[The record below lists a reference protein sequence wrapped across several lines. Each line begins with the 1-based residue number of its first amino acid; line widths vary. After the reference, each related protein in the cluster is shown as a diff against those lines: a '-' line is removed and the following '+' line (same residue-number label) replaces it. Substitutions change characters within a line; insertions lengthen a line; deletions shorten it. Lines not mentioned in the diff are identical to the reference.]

1 MDEAKYKRLLAAEVG
16 MIKKRV
22 FMRGLLVGVLSTFIL
37 LGAIGGYFW
46 VNRMQYVASAAE
58 YVAGDFL
65 WNIFRYF
72 PDGYV
77 TKNREKFVDTL
88 DVFTNAISF
97 GKVTKSDFQNISA
110 TIMAGIQDRK
120 LTYQE
125 IDAIL
130 EQMNEAARPAAEP
143 GSQ

>member
-1 MDEAKYKRLLAAEVG
+1 MDEARYQKTLNAEIG
-16 MIKKRV
+16 IIKKRI
-22 FMRGLLVGVLSTFIL
+22 FIRGLLAGVLSTVIM
-37 LGAIGGYFW
+37 LGAIGGYLW

-58 YVAGDFL
+58 FVAGDFL
-65 WNIFRYF
+65 WSVFRYF

-88 DVFTNAISF
+88 DNFTNAISY
-97 GKVTKSDFQNISA
+97 GKITKGDFQQLSA
-110 TIMAGIQDRK
+110 TIMDGIRDRK

-130 EQMNEAARPAAEP
+130 LQMNEAAQGTSNSA
-143 GSQ
+143 SQ

>member
-1 MDEAKYKRLLAAEVG
+1 MDEAKYQKLLDAEVG
-16 MIKKRV
+16 MIKRRV
-22 FMRGLLVGVLSTFIL
+22 FMRGLLVGMLSAFVL

-46 VNRMQYVASAAE
+46 VNRMQYAASAAE

-65 WNIFRYF
+65 WNLFRYF

-77 TKNREKFVDTL
+77 SKNREKFVNTL
-88 DVFTNAISF
+88 DVFTNAVSF
-97 GKVTKSDFQNISA
+97 GQITKSDFQKLSA

-130 EQMNEAARPAAEP
+130 EQMNEAAQGTNGAT
-143 GSQ
+143 SQ

>member
-1 MDEAKYKRLLAAEVG
+1 MDEAKYRKLLDAEVR

-22 FMRGLLVGVLSTFIL
+22 FMRGLGAGMLAAFLL
-37 LGAIGGYFW
+37 LGTIGGYFW
-46 VNRMQYVASAAE
+46 VNRMQYLASAAE

-65 WNIFRYF
+65 WNLFRYF

-88 DVFTNAISF
+88 DQFTNAISF
-97 GKVTKSDFQNISA
+97 GKVTKSDFQRLSA
-110 TIMAGIQDRK
+110 TIMEGIKDRK

-130 EQMNEAARPAAEP
+130 LQMNEAAQGASPASP
-143 GSQ
+143 